1 MEIEQLKIYLKHICE
16 LEKQRRI
23 NGELIRDI
31 NYQYESLNNYQY
43 ETTYALKDFVFVEN
57 EKQKLILGVLICVG
71 ILVGGYRIGM
81 SYGGNES
88 DFIHMALGAVMGIFI
103 YAGVK
108 FFWMEKE
115 NYEIEKV
122 NSKIQQRN
130 IDSRVRVE
138 KMKALLKQEYEEVKK
153 KDQKVQQIL
162 GMYYSKDI
170 IYYKYRNNIIA
181 VSSFYE
187 YLCSG
192 RCAQLEGAN
201 GAYNLYESEVRQDM
215 IINKLDMI
223 GENLERIKENQFVL
237 YTVLSDSN
245 KKIEVLADA
254 IYDATE
260 RLEDIEND
268 TNIIAYNSEI
278 TARNSEIIK
287 WIELWDR

>member
-187 YLCSG
+187 
-192 RCAQLEGAN
+192 
-201 GAYNLYESEVRQDM
+201 
-215 IINKLDMI
+215 
-223 GENLERIKENQFVL
+223 
-237 YTVLSDSN
+237 
-245 KKIEVLADA
+245 
-254 IYDATE
+254 
-260 RLEDIEND
+260 
-268 TNIIAYNSEI
+268 
-278 TARNSEIIK
+278 
-287 WIELWDR
+287 